1 MISLQ
6 SGAPVDNIVEVL
18 VGMDALY
25 RMP

>member
-6 SGAPVDNIVEVL
+6 SGASVDNIVEVL